1 MNTEEH
7 DDLWRLLGKVRTPS
21 ASPFFSRNVQRAIR
35 EERQETTGVFAWLRR
50 HWQLGA
56 LGTCAVAVAVAALA
70 LAPGPQRTEVPDP
83 TALLAEQLSQSIDYQ
98 VISNLD
104 ELIAS
109 EESLAWLEN

>member
-7 DDLWRLLGKVRTPS
+7 DDLWRLLGKAKAPS
-21 ASPFFSRNVQRAIR
+21 ASPFFSRNVLRAIR
-35 EERQETTGVFAWLRR
+35 EEKQETTSVLAWLRR

-56 LGTCAVAVAVAALA
+56 LGTCAVAVAAIV
-70 LAPGPQRTEVPDP
+70 LAPGPESGESLDP
-83 TALLAEQLSQSIDYQ
+83 TAVLAERVSQSNDYQ

>member
-7 DDLWRLLGKVRTPS
+7 DDLWRLLGKAKAPS
-21 ASPFFSRNVQRAIR
+21 ASPFFSRNVLRAIR
-35 EERQETTGVFAWLRR
+35 EEKQEATGVFAWLRR

-56 LGTCAVAVAVAALA
+56 LGTCAVAVAAIA
-70 LAPGPQRTEVPDP
+70 LAPGPVVVERPDP
-83 TALLAEQLSQSIDYQ
+83 TAVLAERVSQSLDYQ

>member
-7 DDLWRLLGKVRTPS
+7 DDLWRLLGKAKTPA
-21 ASPFFSRNVQRAIR
+21 ASPFFSRNVLRAIR
-35 EERQETTGVFAWLRR
+35 EEKQEATGFFAWLRR

-56 LGTCAVAVAVAALA
+56 LGTCAVAVAAIV
-70 LAPGPQRTEVPDP
+70 LAPGPQRTEAPDP
-83 TALLAEQLSQSIDYQ
+83 TAVLAEQLSQSIDYQ

>member
-56 LGTCAVAVAVAALA
+56 LGTCAVAVAALA

-83 TALLAEQLSQSIDYQ
+83 TAILAEQLSQSIDYQ